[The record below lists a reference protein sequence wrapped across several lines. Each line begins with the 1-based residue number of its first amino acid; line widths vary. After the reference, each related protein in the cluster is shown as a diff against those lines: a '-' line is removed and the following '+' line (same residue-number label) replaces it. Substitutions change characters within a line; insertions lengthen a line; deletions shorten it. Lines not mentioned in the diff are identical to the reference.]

1 MMYIYKRANDLLFTS
16 IIARERRKQEMEI
29 RTELVERTS
38 KSGKRYQCLELYLTD
53 DYKKVVFLD
62 KAELALVELSR

>member
-1 MMYIYKRANDLLFTS
+1 
-16 IIARERRKQEMEI
+16 MEI
-29 RTELVERTS
+29 RAELVERTS
-38 KSGKRYQCLELYLTD
+38 KSGRRYQCLELYLTD

>member
-1 MMYIYKRANDLLFTS
+1 MCELCKRVNDLLFTS
-16 IIARERRKQEMEI
+16 IIARGRRKQEMEI

-38 KSGKRYQCLELYLTD
+38 KSGRRYQCLELYLTD

>member
-1 MMYIYKRANDLLFTS
+1 
-16 IIARERRKQEMEI
+16 MEI
-29 RTELVERTS
+29 RAEIVEKTS
-38 KSGKRYQCLELYLTD
+38 KSGKKYQCLEIYLTD

>member
-1 MMYIYKRANDLLFTS
+1 MYNAV
-16 IIARERRKQEMEI
+16 IARGRRKQEMEI

-38 KSGKRYQCLELYLTD
+38 KSGRRYQCLELYLTD